1 MSIEFLRTLA
11 TRHTPLDLTR
21 PDDIHK
27 LVVLRA
33 AGFVTA
39 FTLRPKAA
47 AEPEHVAAPAEVGR
61 FLALTPEG
69 RQALDGEGDRAADGA
84 PKAQARPAAA

>member
-1 MSIEFLRTLA
+1 MTIELLRTLA

-21 PDDIHK
+21 PEDIHK
-27 LVVLRA
+27 LLVLRA

-39 FTLRPKAA
+39 FTLRPRA
-47 AEPEHVAAPAEVGR
+47 AEPERAEVGR

-69 RQALDGEGDRAADGA
+69 RRALDGDGEGDRAAADSA
-84 PKAQARPAAA
+84 PANSPVA